1 MNVLLG
7 LPALAT
13 FFAFT
18 AVPLFWL
25 DGGPAY
31 LQLLMGHP
39 QLFLTAALAWGWIG
53 YWSTRRVAEIL
64 LLRRSGTK
72 LRIDA

>member
-7 LPALAT
+7 LPVLAT

-25 DGGPAY
+25 DGGSVY
-31 LQLLMGHP
+31 LHLILRHPGLL
-39 QLFLTAALAWGWIG
+39 LTAALAWGWIG
-53 YWSTRRVAEIL
+53 YWSTRRAAEVL
-64 LLRRSGTK
+64 LLRRSGAK
-72 LRIDA
+72 LRMNA

>member
-7 LPALAT
+7 LPMLAT

-25 DGGPAY
+25 DGGRVY
-31 LQLLMGHP
+31 LDLVLRHPGLL
-39 QLFLTAALAWGWIG
+39 LTPALAWGWIG
-53 YWSTRRVAEIL
+53 HWSTRRAAEIL

>member
-1 MNVLLG
+1 MNTLLG
-7 LPALAT
+7 LPILAT
-13 FFAFT
+13 FMAFT

-25 DGGPAY
+25 DGGRVY
-31 LQLLMGHP
+31 LEVVLHHPLLVC
-39 QLFLTAALAWGWIG
+39 TAALAWGWIG
-53 YWSTRRVAEIL
+53 YWLTRRAAEVL